1 MGDRDLL
8 KPLLER
14 KGSVH
19 FGRVLMKPGKPLTF
33 ATLDLQ
39 EGEGRKLLV
48 FGLPG
53 TRAGVGCQSVSMCTC
68 VQGCEGEVR
77 GSLNES
83 GVCWMVS
90 GWLTYH
96 PLLLSSAPPH

>member
-33 ATLDLQ
+33 ATLDL
-39 EGEGRKLLV
+39 EGKRKLLV

-53 TRAGVGCQSVSMCTC
+53 KMCERELGYTHSTIIFNTIITHCASKRQSHSI
-68 VQGCEGEVR
+68 EKDDKD
-77 GSLNES
+77 
-83 GVCWMVS
+83 
-90 GWLTYH
+90 
-96 PLLLSSAPPH
+96 A